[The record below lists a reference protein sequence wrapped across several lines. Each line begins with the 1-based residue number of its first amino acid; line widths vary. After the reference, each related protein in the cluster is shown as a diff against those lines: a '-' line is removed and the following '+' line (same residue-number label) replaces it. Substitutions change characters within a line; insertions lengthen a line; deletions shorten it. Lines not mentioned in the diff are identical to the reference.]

1 MVGFSAIMLHCS
13 GNKTAKQKH
22 SSEFCTETLIDSRG
36 AEEPF
41 TAPRLIYLIT
51 HVLFHQPN
59 RESSFLNWL
68 HIVSEPTCLRE
79 LLQSDESKQ
88 HDSGVGLGALEEQRQ
103 ILHIR
108 FPHISPIKQT
118 INFHVI
124 IQP

>member
-1 MVGFSAIMLHCS
+1 MVGFSAIMLHHS

-36 AEEPF
+36 EPF

-88 HDSGVGLGALEEQRQ
+88 HDSGVGLGALEEPQ
-103 ILHIR
+103 ILHIH